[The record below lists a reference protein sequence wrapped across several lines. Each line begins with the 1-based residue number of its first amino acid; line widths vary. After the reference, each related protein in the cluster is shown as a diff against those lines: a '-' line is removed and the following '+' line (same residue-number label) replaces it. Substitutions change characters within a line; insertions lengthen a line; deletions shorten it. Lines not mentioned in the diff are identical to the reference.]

1 MNLKN
6 IGIILL
12 FSLFLILSASSVQAQ
27 DNSTELVYQN
37 QDDSF
42 VCDVEN
48 NSCGVDDNSNY
59 WSLDDIGRWV
69 VDDDGNLVYIP
80 SDNNRTAENFTE
92 YGFKENGADLRKNN
106 SSQNISQMSNPY
118 DMNPLWKEYAKDPWA
133 FMEKYHSL
141 LNSPSIPKNYTLP
154 DDSCHRP
161 YSKEFKDLMNF
172 IEKTLVKPD
181 AIKSNDI
188 NVFYSHRNLY
198 EVRILNPI
206 GDSVGNGVDVTF
218 IFNGKKVHVKTD
230 DGGYASFKFNC
241 QPGNYVVKTHAGN
254 ISSKNSIVVKPL
266 FKTKNVAKK
275 YKKSSKFTV
284 KIIKQNGK
292 SVFKKIIKITF
303 KGKNYSVKTNSKGI
317 ATFNIPKNIKVGKYA
332 IKTCYNGCIV
342 KNIVAVKR

>member
-106 SSQNISQMSNPY
+106 SS
-118 DMNPLWKEYAKDPWA
+118 
-133 FMEKYHSL
+133 
-141 LNSPSIPKNYTLP
+141 
-154 DDSCHRP
+154 
-161 YSKEFKDLMNF
+161 
-172 IEKTLVKPD
+172 
-181 AIKSNDI
+181 
-188 NVFYSHRNLY
+188 
-198 EVRILNPI
+198 
-206 GDSVGNGVDVTF
+206 
-218 IFNGKKVHVKTD
+218 
-230 DGGYASFKFNC
+230 
-241 QPGNYVVKTHAGN
+241 
-254 ISSKNSIVVKPL
+254 
-266 FKTKNVAKK
+266 
-275 YKKSSKFTV
+275 
-284 KIIKQNGK
+284 
-292 SVFKKIIKITF
+292 
-303 KGKNYSVKTNSKGI
+303 
-317 ATFNIPKNIKVGKYA
+317 
-332 IKTCYNGCIV
+332 
-342 KNIVAVKR
+342 

>member
-141 LNSPSIPKNYTLP
+141 SNSPSIPKNYTLP

-172 IEKTLVKPD
+172 IEKTRVKPD

-198 EVRILNPI
+198 SFSMAKRFMLKRMMVVMQVSN
-206 GDSVGNGVDVTF
+206 ST
-218 IFNGKKVHVKTD
+218 
-230 DGGYASFKFNC
+230 ASLE
-241 QPGNYVVKTHAGN
+241 
-254 ISSKNSIVVKPL
+254 IML
-266 FKTKNVAKK
+266 
-275 YKKSSKFTV
+275 
-284 KIIKQNGK
+284 
-292 SVFKKIIKITF
+292 
-303 KGKNYSVKTNSKGI
+303 
-317 ATFNIPKNIKVGKYA
+317 
-332 IKTCYNGCIV
+332 
-342 KNIVAVKR
+342 